1 MALQALGKY
10 AERSYG
16 AAFNVTIKI
25 QNGAD
30 SHNFNINPQN
40 SLVLQSY
47 EVNFNFLKIFLEILK
62 GLFFVK
68 FFPPHL

>member
-1 MALQALGKY
+1 MALQALGAY

-16 AAFNVTIKI
+16 AAFNITINI

-30 SHNFNINPQN
+30 SHTFNVNPQN

-47 EVNFNFLKIFLEILK
+47 EV
-62 GLFFVK
+62 LFIK
-68 FFPPHL
+68 